1 MSVTDIVITMSKMYI
16 LLLSHKIIN
25 DTDEIRYIMKSE
37 RLQDLQEYLI
47 SGETDKDKA
56 REYYEDSLCVLKNG
70 EKSMFVC
77 TYSTF
82 SGVSN
87 LGTGYLILKV

>member
-1 MSVTDIVITMSKMYI
+1 MSVTDIVITVLKMYI
-16 LLLSHKIIN
+16 LLLSRKRSN
-25 DTDEIRYIMKSE
+25 DTDEISYIAKSE

-47 SGETDKDKA
+47 SSETDKGKA
-56 REYYEDSLCVLKNG
+56 REYYEDSLCILKNG